1 MNAQSNKNHW
11 FTLKSVILV
20 VTSVAGVY
28 LLSIMLEAPIALI
41 AGLGLSAFVGI
52 IWMAVRILKDPF
64 STDKTFEE
72 YFYGT
77 GTICAGMEKKIE
89 QMILSIPTGLHQS
102 AQPFRGAHPRTAPGS
117 ADLRVG

>member
-72 YFYGT
+72 YFY
-77 GTICAGMEKKIE
+77 
-89 QMILSIPTGLHQS
+89 QD
-102 AQPFRGAHPRTAPGS
+102 RD
-117 ADLRVG
+117 DLRRNGKED